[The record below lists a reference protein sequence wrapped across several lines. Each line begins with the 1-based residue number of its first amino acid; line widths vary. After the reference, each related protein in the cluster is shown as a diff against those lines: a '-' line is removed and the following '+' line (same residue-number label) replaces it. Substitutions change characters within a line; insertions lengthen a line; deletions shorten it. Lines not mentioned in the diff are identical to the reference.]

1 PSFQLV
7 REKRG
12 ETRVPS
18 LRETRRDLG
27 RLAFIGIEVDFE
39 VLRFQHLE
47 VERFVLH
54 LVAAEVLRIRGRSM
68 EQEDREH
75 EEDAPSE
82 RSGCERHAGLPS
94 LAVRRC
100 RIPCPRL
107 RCYTGTRILDTGTV
121 SRNRRRK

>member
-1 PSFQLV
+1 AARTYDQHPGERVGQLEIGMARVEQERMPSFQLV

-27 RLAFIGIEVDFE
+27 RLAFFGIEVDVE

-82 RSGCERHAGLPS
+82 RSGCERHAGLP
-94 LAVRRC
+94 
-100 RIPCPRL
+100 
-107 RCYTGTRILDTGTV
+107 D
-121 SRNRRRK
+121 RKSVG